1 MCGSCDNDEMCKVNE
16 LFGELYSMGYTVSYT
31 KTFNDILKQLRHDA
45 CFKPELRK
53 YSVKLDEFTAEWME
67 HMTASDIECYRRP
80 PDGCLPYRYVESN
93 ITEEQAKAMTL
104 EELEKAVK
112 DSYYAPEMDVGEQDI
127 RLPLFRSAPFRSVPS
142 SRLGRTSY
150 NTHKH
155 KLPRFQL

>member
-1 MCGSCDNDEMCKVNE
+1 
-16 LFGELYSMGYTVSYT
+16 MGYTVSYT

-67 HMTASDIECYRRP
+67 HMTASDIEDYRRP

-93 ITEEQAKAMTL
+93 ITAEQAKAMTL

-112 DSYYAPEMDVGEQDI
+112 DSYYAPEMDEHEIQQDI
-127 RLPLFRSAPFRSVPS
+127 RPLLFRLPLS
-142 SRLGRTSY
+142 TSY
-150 NTHKH
+150 ITHKH

>member
-1 MCGSCDNDEMCKVNE
+1 
-16 LFGELYSMGYTVSYT
+16 MGYTVSYT

-67 HMTASDIECYRRP
+67 HMTASDIEDYRRP

-112 DSYYAPEMDVGEQDI
+112 DSYYAPEMNEHEIQQDI
-127 RLPLFRSAPFRSVPS
+127 RLPLFRLPLS
-142 SRLGRTSY
+142 TSY
-150 NTHKH
+150 ITHKH

>member
-1 MCGSCDNDEMCKVNE
+1 
-16 LFGELYSMGYTVSYT
+16 MGYTVSYT

-67 HMTASDIECYRRP
+67 HMTASDIEDYRRP

-93 ITEEQAKAMTL
+93 ITAEQAKVMTL

-112 DSYYAPEMDVGEQDI
+112 DSYYAPEMDEHEIQQDI
-127 RLPLFRSAPFRSVPS
+127 RLPLFRLPLS
-142 SRLGRTSY
+142 TSY
-150 NTHKH
+150 ITHKH

>member
-1 MCGSCDNDEMCKVNE
+1 
-16 LFGELYSMGYTVSYT
+16 MGYTVSYT

-67 HMTASDIECYRRP
+67 HMTASDIEDYRRP

-93 ITEEQAKAMTL
+93 ITAEQAKAMTL

-112 DSYYAPEMDVGEQDI
+112 DSYYAPEMDEHEIHQDI
-127 RLPLFRSAPFRSVPS
+127 RLPLFRLPLS
-142 SRLGRTSY
+142 TSY
-150 NTHKH
+150 ITHKH

>member
-1 MCGSCDNDEMCKVNE
+1 
-16 LFGELYSMGYTVSYT
+16 MGYTVSYT
-31 KTFNDILKQLRHDA
+31 KTFNNILKQLRHDA

-67 HMTASDIECYRRP
+67 HMTASDIEDYRRP

-93 ITEEQAKAMTL
+93 ITAEQAKAMTL

-112 DSYYAPEMDVGEQDI
+112 DSYYAPEMDEHEIQQDI
-127 RLPLFRSAPFRSVPS
+127 RLPLFRLPLS
-142 SRLGRTSY
+142 TSY
-150 NTHKH
+150 ITHKH

>member
-1 MCGSCDNDEMCKVNE
+1 
-16 LFGELYSMGYTVSYT
+16 MGYTVSYT
-31 KTFNDILKQLRHDA
+31 KTFNNILKQLRHDA

-67 HMTASDIECYRRP
+67 HMTASDIEDYRRP

-112 DSYYAPEMDVGEQDI
+112 DSYYAPEMDEHEIQQDI
-127 RLPLFRSAPFRSVPS
+127 RPLLFRLPLS
-142 SRLGRTSY
+142 TSY
-150 NTHKH
+150 ITHKH

>member
-1 MCGSCDNDEMCKVNE
+1 
-16 LFGELYSMGYTVSYT
+16 MGYTVSYT

-67 HMTASDIECYRRP
+67 HMTASDIEDYRRP

-93 ITEEQAKAMTL
+93 ITAEQAKAMTL

-112 DSYYAPEMDVGEQDI
+112 DSYYAPEMDEHEIQQDI
-127 RLPLFRSAPFRSVPS
+127 RLPLFRLPLF
-142 SRLGRTSY
+142 TSY
-150 NTHKH
+150 ITHKH